1 LLSKINKIV
10 IIDNKSTD
18 TTILRAKESIQK
30 LGFEKRV
37 QVIRNSENY
46 GLGGSQKVAL
56 LLGHREQYD
65 YVAILHGDNQ
75 AVTAEL
81 LNLIMQA
88 EDYPNKSSILGARF
102 MPQSKLDGYSYTR
115 TFGNITLNIL

>member
-1 LLSKINKIV
+1 MLSKINKIV

-46 GLGGSQKVAL
+46 GLGGSHKVIFN
-56 LLGHREQYD
+56 Y
-65 YVAILHGDNQ
+65 AIH
-75 AVTAEL
+75 
-81 LNLIMQA
+81 
-88 EDYPNKSSILGARF
+88 
-102 MPQSKLDGYSYTR
+102 MPP
-115 TFGNITLNIL
+115 